1 MSITVRHPV
10 RDSIEDGASFME
22 HLIQEYPRLLDDWA
36 ESTNTKFQDEAKRI
50 ANGDYEVYRSIMSQ
64 QWRALEDNDFR
75 KDIFYKSMLIATYSY
90 YERMLCK
97 LAEVS
102 EKPKQIIKSILE
114 KTGKELSKEAKKNVR
129 YIDKNTR
136 IIRNELVHNNT
147 GKPRNENKIKTIIN
161 KWPEITFDDNIISI
175 TDDKF
180 IIDSLQKE
188 LFVLNELCNILNYKH
203 KLIK

>member
-10 RDSIEDGASFME
+10 RASIEDGASFME